1 MKQKLLDELMKVSE
15 EEQKYLDGQGNIE
28 RQLYVNEKLEEI
40 DRERLLRRGQLI
52 TVRPHSR
59 FVDFPE
65 HRHNY
70 VEIMYVV
77 QGSITHYIEGKE
89 LVLHKGDVLMLN
101 QQVVHSIK
109 RADYQDIGINFIALP
124 EFFEIPLSMLGEEN
138 VLARFVTGVFRQKDP
153 VSHYLLFRLQENEQV
168 ENLMENMVESML
180 HGYADEDIIN
190 QYSMGIVFL
199 YLLKHLENLSHN
211 SSMDYKE
218 TVVQAV
224 LGYINSDCK
233 NASLTRIAEE
243 THQSMT
249 TLSKLIKEKTGYNF
263 QELLQRKR
271 FQMAEH
277 LLMDTDL
284 TIEESNDRALQIETC
299 EENQIYYAVAAGNI
313 DDDQFEQ
320 YKSNE
325 CFLGQVG
332 PSMQTEYEAGVDMG
346 KFFADKGIKTAVIYG
361 AFIPNPMHVYRVAG
375 VLSGLGLAYDGSTEE
390 DEVVGKLFANQ
401 GVDASKIS
409 GDIKIVSYLQGYGDT
424 TTDELN
430 AAIQAAPDAFISVG
444 MATTFFTQQL
454 NAAGIEF
461 SDIDSFT
468 KSNGEAISEGKLVY
482 LAGKYSSSVGP
493 AFALVMNAVN
503 GNVIR
508 DAEGNAVSISQNY
521 QVATDEATFDEFF
534 KTDNG
539 DNPIYNKETL
549 DTIIGDSVTCDDITK
564 LVESK

>member
-1 MKQKLLDELMKVSE
+1 MTKSKKMIIGTLPFVALIVLFAIFCGIVSSKGYRLDMYIKIVFNEGIVLSIVATGAIFIYTLGSFDISLGAATLFAATLGVMTYNATENIGWMILVIMLAGIGCSLLNS
-15 EEQKYLDGQGNIE
+15 
-28 RQLYVNEKLEEI
+28 
-40 DRERLLRRGQLI
+40 
-52 TVRPHSR
+52 
-59 FVDFPE
+59 
-65 HRHNY
+65 
-70 VEIMYVV
+70 
-77 QGSITHYIEGKE
+77 
-89 LVLHKGDVLMLN
+89 
-101 QQVVHSIK
+101 
-109 RADYQDIGINFIALP
+109 
-124 EFFEIPLSMLGEEN
+124 
-138 VLARFVTGVFRQKDP
+138 VLASIFHIPVFVTTVAMMSVLSAIASQIITTKGGAVGGISIPSAVVKSLDTSVFKVIVLVVWVAICIFIFNYTKFGRREKFVGGNP
-153 VSHYLLFRLQENEQV
+153 VCAQ
-168 ENLMENMVESML
+168 
-180 HGYADEDIIN
+180 
-190 QYSMGIVFL
+190 
-199 YLLKHLENLSHN
+199 LS
-211 SSMDYKE
+211 
-218 TVVQAV
+218 
-224 LGYINSDCK
+224 
-233 NASLTRIAEE
+233 
-243 THQSMT
+243 
-249 TLSKLIKEKTGYNF
+249 
-263 QELLQRKR
+263 
-271 FQMAEH
+271 
-277 LLMDTDL
+277 
-284 TIEESNDRALQIETC
+284 
-299 EENQIYYAVAAGNI
+299 
-313 DDDQFEQ
+313 
-320 YKSNE
+320 
-325 CFLGQVG
+325 
-332 PSMQTEYEAGVDMG
+332 
-346 KFFADKGIKTAVIYG
+346 GIKYNNYAILGFLMAGIGVGIG